1 MGYLDLLRQENGDID
16 ETEKRDYIRRTG
28 EEICRINTI
37 IRQLLDLSRPSAE
50 GATATHVHDVITD
63 VSDVVRFEP
72 KVSNIDIRLNLEAKN
87 DCVTADP
94 NQLRQ
99 VFLNL
104 ILNAVDAIAS
114 KSSNGEGR
122 LSIRSTLAKHNDGA
136 NDSLNAADQQVL
148 EIAVIDNGI
157 GIAPENIAD
166 IFDPF
171 FTTKEPGK
179 GTGLGLSVSFM
190 ILESL
195 GGKISAASKVGEGTT
210 MRVTLPL
217 RVATPLPGFIHQ

>member
-1 MGYLDLLRQENGDID
+1 
-16 ETEKRDYIRRTG
+16 
-28 EEICRINTI
+28 
-37 IRQLLDLSRPSAE
+37 
-50 GATATHVHDVITD
+50 
-63 VSDVVRFEP
+63 
-72 KVSNIDIRLNLEAKN
+72 VSNIDIRLNLEAKN
-87 DCVTADP
+87 DCVIADP

-114 KSSNGEGR
+114 KSSNGEGC
-122 LSIRSTLAKHNDGA
+122 LNIRSTLAQHNGGA
-136 NDSLNAADQQVL
+136 SDSLNTADQQVL

-195 GGKISAASKVGEGTT
+195 GGKISADSKVGEGTT

-217 RVATPLPGFIHQ
+217 RVATRLPGSSHP

>member
-1 MGYLDLLRQENGDID
+1 MPSLRNHRTAKDASASD
-16 ETEKRDYIRRTG
+16 RR
-28 EEICRINTI
+28 
-37 IRQLLDLSRPSAE
+37 
-50 GATATHVHDVITD
+50 
-63 VSDVVRFEP
+63 
-72 KVSNIDIRLNLEAKN
+72 
-87 DCVTADP
+87 
-94 NQLRQ
+94 
-99 VFLNL
+99 
-104 ILNAVDAIAS
+104 
-114 KSSNGEGR
+114 
-122 LSIRSTLAKHNDGA
+122 LAKHNGGA
-136 NDSLNAADQQVL
+136 NDSIDAVDQQVL

-217 RVATPLPGFIHQ
+217 SEPARLPGSIHQ